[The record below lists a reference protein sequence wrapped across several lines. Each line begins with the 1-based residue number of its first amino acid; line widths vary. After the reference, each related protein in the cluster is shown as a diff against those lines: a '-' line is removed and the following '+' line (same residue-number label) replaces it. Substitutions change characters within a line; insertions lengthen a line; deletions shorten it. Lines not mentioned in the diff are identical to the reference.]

1 MLGSGESCGCHR
13 GRQPPHRKGWSRG
26 KEFLN
31 VTLLLPSRLLTSPPT
46 GQTLQDTREQGSLI
60 PVWVRHVSQTTTG
73 EGKGDREGRTEEV
86 RAESI
91 VSCLLI
97 PPPQQSYEV
106 DFVIFL
112 LYNVQRAIVIF
123 PKSYS

>member
-1 MLGSGESCGCHR
+1 M
-13 GRQPPHRKGWSRG
+13 
-26 KEFLN
+26 
-31 VTLLLPSRLLTSPPT
+31 
-46 GQTLQDTREQGSLI
+46 
-60 PVWVRHVSQTTTG
+60 WVRHVSQTTTG